1 MSGSETLP
9 PAAVLLGFRVADFDA
24 WKAVFDANEPDR
36 IDNGVLGHHINR
48 AEDDP
53 NRLDV
58 YLAIGD
64 EAKARTWLD
73 SDELKST
80 MASAGVL
87 RNAPEFTWMTPV
99 RESIVWDRELPA
111 FMVRH
116 QVADFDEW
124 LAGYDA
130 ADEVRRSS
138 GIVGDAANRSMEDPS
153 IAIVYH
159 QAESFDD
166 LRSFLESDDLR
177 LAMKEAGVVS
187 DPDVTFHTGGWAKR
201 YR

>member
-24 WKAVFDANEPDR
+24 WKTVFDANEPDR

-53 NRLDV
+53 NRLEV